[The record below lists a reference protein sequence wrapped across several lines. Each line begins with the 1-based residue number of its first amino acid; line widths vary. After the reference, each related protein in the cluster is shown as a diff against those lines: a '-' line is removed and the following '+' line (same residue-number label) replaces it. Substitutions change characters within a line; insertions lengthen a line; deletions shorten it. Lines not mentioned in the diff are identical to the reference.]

1 MSNETQAPA
10 AAPKKKSRRT
20 LMIAVAGL
28 VLLGGGGGAAY
39 WKFAPG
45 HADAAERKAKPKA
58 KHGEAAAEAEHA
70 EAEHDEAEEGP
81 TGIVALEPFVVNL
94 ADPGAHA
101 LPARQPVARR
111 RERRSTPRRLEENE
125 VATHAACAPRSSNCW
140 RSRPPTRWSRPKGKT
155 ELKKAI
161 AEARERS
168 RPRTASVSMSSSP
181 NSLSSSERVDGQRRR
196 LVRRCRHVV
205 CSVDV
210 VLGTRVDVGARVPA
224 LRRNS
229 IIRLSESAGADMQV
243 VVNGIADR
251 PR

>member
-94 ADPGAHA
+94 ADPGATRFLRISLSLVVGEEHA
-101 LPARQPVARR
+101 K
-111 RERRSTPRRLEENE
+111 ELEEKE
-125 VATHAACAPRSSNCW
+125 VERMQLRSAILELLALQTSDTLVT
-140 RSRPPTRWSRPKGKT
+140 PEGKI

-161 AEARERS
+161 AK
-168 RPRTASVSMSSSP
+168 
-181 NSLSSSERVDGQRRR
+181 RVGETVHE
-196 LVRRCRHVV
+196 LHVV
-205 CSVDV
+205 DV
-210 VLGTRVDVGARVPA
+210 L
-224 LRRNS
+224 
-229 IIRLSESAGADMQV
+229 LSEFV
-243 VVNGIADR
+243 VQF
-251 PR
+251 